1 MPASQYSHGTPSTE
15 AAASPV
21 DAPRGLLL
29 VSNATMMYS
38 ALKDTA
44 RELGVNAEWR
54 LFYAAHSSHAGK
66 PAYNMQLTKVI
77 GSRQAHRS
85 WCVVTARTCSSSPVT
100 MSGPLISKNAAARI
114 DGFRAGNIA
123 AGALSNDGF
132 KATRPVAARAGE
144 LAVDGGGIV
153 AMAVRRSTHH
163 PQTPRPA
170 RPADSGPVDAPEGTV
185 GGCDST

>member
-21 DAPRGLLL
+21 GAPRGLLL

-44 RELGVNAEWR
+44 RERGVNAEWR

-66 PAYNMQLTKVI
+66 PAYNMQLTKVT
-77 GSRQAHRS
+77 GSRQAHQI
-85 WCVVTARTCSSSPVT
+85 VVRGHRTDLLIISGHHVWPADIEKR
-100 MSGPLISKNAAARI
+100 SGPNRRLPRRQHCS
-114 DGFRAGNIA
+114 
-123 AGALSNDGF
+123 GALSNDGF

>member
-54 LFYAAHSSHAGK
+54 LFYAAHSSHAG
-66 PAYNMQLTKVI
+66 PAYNMQLKVT

-85 WCVVTARTCSSSPVT
+85 WCVVTKDATI
-100 MSGPLISKNAAARI
+100 SGHHVWPAVSKNAAARI
-114 DGFRAGNIA
+114 DLPRRQRPGACRTTGLRPRVRLPRA
-123 AGALSNDGF
+123 
-132 KATRPVAARAGE
+132 PVN
-144 LAVDGGGIV
+144 L
-153 AMAVRRSTHH
+153 RST
-163 PQTPRPA
+163 
-170 RPADSGPVDAPEGTV
+170 GV
-185 GGCDST
+185 GS

>member
-21 DAPRGLLL
+21 GAPRGLLL

-66 PAYNMQLTKVI
+66 PAYNMQLTKVT
-77 GSRQAHRS
+77 GSRQMHRS

-100 MSGPLISKNAAARI
+100 MSGRLISKNAAARI

-123 AGALSNDGF
+123 AVHCRTTGLRLRVRLPRA
-132 KATRPVAARAGE
+132 PVN
-144 LAVDGGGIV
+144 L
-153 AMAVRRSTHH
+153 RST
-163 PQTPRPA
+163 
-170 RPADSGPVDAPEGTV
+170 GV
-185 GGCDST
+185 GS